1 MTGPI
6 DPIRR
11 PGRAQRV
18 DGARAHDEDEAPEGL
33 VERDFS
39 ANLPMVVP
47 QPSPNPETQGRRAPP
62 LRGDGPATAPFAA
75 QLLGQPGIR
84 RGLRGGP
91 ETLDAARSTYL
102 GNEFSGPNDRR
113 PPPGRITKTEI

>member
-1 MTGPI
+1 MSGPI

-18 DGARAHDEDEAPEGL
+18 DGVRGHDEDDAPGGFED
-33 VERDFS
+33 RDFS
-39 ANLPMVVP
+39 ANLPMVAP
-47 QPSPNPETQGRRAPP
+47 QPAPEPDSRRRRAPP

-75 QLLGQPGIR
+75 QLLGQPGIK

-102 GNEFSGPNDRR
+102 GTEYSGPNDRR

>member
-1 MTGPI
+1 MSGPI

-18 DGARAHDEDEAPEGL
+18 DGVRAHDEDATPGDPEH
-33 VERDFS
+33 RDFS
-39 ANLPMVVP
+39 ANLPMIVP
-47 QPSPNPETQGRRAPP
+47 QPPREPDDRRRRAPP
-62 LRGDGPATAPFAA
+62 LRSEGPATAPFAA
-75 QLLGQPGIR
+75 QLLGQPGIK

-113 PPPGRITKTEI
+113 PPLGRITKTEI